1 MTAHPSVGFQ
11 PVFCLRDHINPDRGE
26 DLVFVRGQNDS
37 FANTTSTTDA
47 LYEDAIL
54 VESGEFLVQL
64 TGVMDDLVP
73 I

>member
-1 MTAHPSVGFQ
+1 V
-11 PVFCLRDHINPDRGE
+11 E
-26 DLVFVRGQNDS
+26 DASDVMELFVRGQTDS
-37 FANTTSTTDA
+37 FANAISTTDA

-64 TGVMDDLVP
+64 TGVMDDIVL